1 MFDVALVQPPIED
14 FFLTAKRTIP
24 YGLACIGA
32 TLEEQGFAVTI
43 IDGLATSKSKLLPW
57 PEEMA
62 YLKPH
67 FGKPD
72 TSSFALFHNYKH
84 FGYSFAHLGKLVHQ
98 SGAFLVGISALFT
111 PYHESALQLAVVIK
125 KQHPDCRIVVG
136 GHHAT
141 ALPETVMACA
151 AVDYVIRGE
160 GEESLPQL
168 AVAIKNGQA
177 DDPAR
182 LSKIPG
188 LVLRCQ
194 DGTLQISEPAVM
206 NNPDASPLPATH
218 LLKNSFYRRK
228 QQGSAVIMASRGC
241 PLRCSYC
248 AVSADSGLPYRKR
261 GVKSVLREIERAV
274 LDENVG
280 FIDFEDENLTIDR
293 AWFMELIA
301 GISALRKNHN
311 FELRAMNGLY
321 PPALDEAMIVAMR
334 DAGFRTLN
342 LAVGSFDRGQLK
354 LFRRPDVGQA
364 HDQALKLCQKYGLE
378 AVSYIIAG
386 APGQYAE
393 TTLNDLLR
401 LSRQNSIVGLSV
413 FYPAPGSLDY
423 KRAADLGIL
432 PPHLSLMR
440 SSALPLNYTT
450 SRLESVTL
458 LRLSR
463 IINFIKLLQKDNVAL
478 PAARPFRKL
487 NLLPLADQEPTERTE
502 KRIERGIL
510 LLSWFFNDGIIRGI
524 TPDGEVYE
532 HPTALDLTRKFIHEF
547 SHKLIA

>member
-1 MFDVALVQPPIED
+1 MSDVALVQPPIED

-32 TLEEQGFAVTI
+32 SLEEQGFAVAI
-43 IDGLATSKSKLLPW
+43 IDGLATNKSKILPW

-62 YLKPH
+62 YLAPH

-72 TSSFALFHNYKH
+72 SSPFALFHNYKH
-84 FGYSFAHLGKLVHQ
+84 FGYSFVHLGKLVRQ

-111 PYHESALQLAVVIK
+111 PYHESALQLAVAIK

-141 ALPETVMACA
+141 ALPEMVIACA

-160 GEESLPQL
+160 GEVPLPQL
-168 AVAIKNGQA
+168 AAAVKNGWA
-177 DDPAR
+177 DDLDR

-188 LVLRCQ
+188 LVLRRQ
-194 DGTLQISEPAVM
+194 DGTLQIAEPAVM
-206 NNPDASPLPATH
+206 NDPDASPLPATH

-261 GVKSVLREIERAV
+261 GVASVLREIERAV
-274 LDENVG
+274 CQDNVG
-280 FIDFEDENLTIDR
+280 FVDFEDENLTIDR
-293 AWFMELIA
+293 AWFMELIS
-301 GISALRKNHN
+301 GISALRQGRD

-321 PPALDEAMIVAMR
+321 PPSLDEAMILAMR
-334 DAGFRTLN
+334 NAGFKTLN
-342 LAVGSFDRGQLK
+342 LAVGSFDAKQLK
-354 LFRRPDVGQA
+354 QFRRPDVGQA
-364 HDQALKLCQKYGLE
+364 HDRALKLCQKHGLE

-386 APGQYAE
+386 APGQFAE

-401 LSRQNSIVGLSV
+401 LARQNSIVGLSV

-423 KRAADLGIL
+423 QRAVDLGIL
-432 PPHLSLMR
+432 PQHFSLMR
-440 SSALPLNYTT
+440 SSALPLNHTT
-450 SRLESVTL
+450 SRLETVTL

-463 IINFIKLLQKDNVAL
+463 IINFIKLLQKEQIAL
-478 PAARPFRKL
+478 PAPRPFCDVDL
-487 NLLPLADQEPTERTE
+487 SAYPER
-502 KRIERGIL
+502 RERGLL
-510 LLSWFFNDGIIRGI
+510 LLSWFFDDAVIRGI
-524 TPDGEVYE
+524 TSEGEVYN
-532 HPTALDLTRKFIHEF
+532 HQTALGLTRKFLREF
-547 SHKLIA
+547 LERKTV

>member
-1 MFDVALVQPPIED
+1 MCDIALIQPPIED

-32 TLEEQGFAVTI
+32 SLEEQGFAVTI
-43 IDGLATSKSKLLPW
+43 IDGLATNKSKLLSW

-62 YLKPH
+62 YLKPY

-72 TSSFALFHNYKH
+72 TSPFALFHNYKH
-84 FGYSFAHLGKLVHQ
+84 FGYSFVHLGKLVCQ

-111 PYHESALQLAVVIK
+111 PYHESALQLAVAIK
-125 KQHPDCRIVVG
+125 KQNPDCRIVVG

-160 GEESLPQL
+160 GEAPLPQL
-168 AVAIKNGQA
+168 AKAIKNGQT
-177 DDPAR
+177 DDPAL

-188 LVLRCQ
+188 LVWRCL
-194 DGTLQISEPAVM
+194 DGTLQIGEPAVM
-206 NNPDASPLPATH
+206 KNPDASPLPATH
-218 LLKNSFYRRK
+218 LLKHSFYRRK

-261 GVKSVLREIERAV
+261 GVASILREIERSV

-293 AWFMELIA
+293 VWFMELIT
-301 GISALRKNHN
+301 GILVLRKKRD

-321 PPALDEAMIVAMR
+321 PPALDETMIVAMR

-342 LAVGSFDRGQLK
+342 LAIGSFDYQQLK
-354 LFRRPDVGQA
+354 QFRRPDVGRA
-364 HDQALKLCQKYGLE
+364 HDQALKLCQKYGLD

-386 APGQYAE
+386 APGQYAK

-401 LSRQNSIVGLSV
+401 LARQNSIIGLSV

-423 KRAADLGIL
+423 QRSADFGIL
-432 PPHLSLMR
+432 PPHLSLLR
-440 SSALPLNYTT
+440 SSAFPLSHTT
-450 SRLESVTL
+450 SRLETVTL

-463 IINFIKLLQKDNVAL
+463 IINFIKFLQKEYISL
-478 PAARPFRKL
+478 PPSRPFCDSDL
-487 NLLPLADQEPTERTE
+487 SACSERTE
-502 KRIERGIL
+502 RGLL
-510 LLSWFFNDGIIRGI
+510 LLSWFFDDGIIRGV
-524 TPDGEVYE
+524 TSEGEVYE
-532 HPTALDLTRKFIHEF
+532 HLSSLDLTRKFIRKF
-547 SHKLIA
+547 LLKTTV